1 MSYDNDNIFAKILRQ
16 EAPCLPLLENSH
28 CIVIMDIMPQTQGHV
43 LVIPKE
49 PAITIY
55 ELSAEAL
62 TGCMLA
68 VQKVGQAL
76 QEVFQVP
83 GSSLFQLNGSVA
95 GQTVPHAHF
104 HVIPGSLLAL
114 KGHAA
119 EQADLEELQQTAEQ
133 IKSAL
138 NPA

>member
-16 EAPCLPLLENSH
+16 EAPCIPVYEDTHSFAM
-28 CIVIMDIMPQTQGHV
+28 MDIMPQTEGHV

-49 PAITIY
+49 AATTVY
-55 ELSAEAL
+55 DLSAEAL
-62 TGCMLA
+62 TACMLT
-68 VQKVGQAL
+68 VQKVGKAVEKAL
-76 QEVFQVP
+76 QVE
-83 GSSLFQLNGSVA
+83 GSSLFQLNGRVA

-119 EQADLEELQQTAEQ
+119 EQADPAQLQKIAEK
-133 IKSAL
+133 IKATL
-138 NPA
+138 DTE